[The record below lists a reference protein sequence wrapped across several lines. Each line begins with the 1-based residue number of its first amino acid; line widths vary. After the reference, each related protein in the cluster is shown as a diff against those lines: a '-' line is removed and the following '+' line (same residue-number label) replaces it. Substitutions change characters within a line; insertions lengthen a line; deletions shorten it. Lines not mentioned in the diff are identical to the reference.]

1 MAKTPPPPP
10 SKTSSLLP
18 LLITALL
25 LLIGAAVAYA
35 VYAVAASV
43 AEQTGRKME
52 RRNVVVT
59 RGGMKVGIKEV
70 GSEREADRTQSMLV
84 KAWNYSS
91 WPVQKGGFWG
101 GSKDGQGRGQGGGGG
116 GGVGVG
122 R

>member
-70 GSEREADRTQSMLV
+70 GSEREADRTQR
-84 KAWNYSS
+84 YEFFPRSS
-91 WPVQKGGFWG
+91 RYPWEGGLGRWG
-101 GSKDGQGRGQGGGGG
+101 IGRVGWDG
-116 GGVGVG
+116 
-122 R
+122 

>member
-1 MAKTPPPPP
+1 MAKKPPPPPP

-70 GSEREADRTQSMLV
+70 GSEREADRTQRYGFLCPLLHAILGRMD
-84 KAWNYSS
+84 WGD
-91 WPVQKGGFWG
+91 GG
-101 GSKDGQGRGQGGGGG
+101 
-116 GGVGVG
+116 
-122 R
+122 